1 MNLRFPRRPVQRAV
15 MLCATAGYI
24 DAFGYIALGS
34 VFPANMTGN
43 TVLLGIAA
51 ARREWPRVAI
61 FALTL
66 GAFFLGA
73 LAASVLKRIF
83 RRPLISFTVA
93 AALLI
98 LAQLAPVGPQPTLML
113 LAAVM
118 GLQGTTLS
126 RFGGINLQTVVV
138 TGTILNL
145 ADGIVSRCWLYRGNA
160 DTPADVTIPGFAW
173 LAYATGAAA
182 GAVAVELVQ
191 RPLLMPAVLLVI
203 LVADLAIR
211 RNE

>member
-1 MNLRFPRRPVQRAV
+1 MNLRLPPRPVQRV
-15 MLCATAGYI
+15 VLLCATGGYV
-24 DAFGYIALGS
+24 DAFGFIALGS

-43 TVLLGIAA
+43 TVLLGIAV
-51 ARREWPRVAI
+51 ARGEWPRVTT

-73 LAASVLKRIF
+73 LAASILKRIF
-83 RRPLISFTVA
+83 RRPLISFALA

-98 LAQLAPVGPQPTLML
+98 FAQLAPMGTREDLML
-113 LAAVM
+113 VAAVM
-118 GLQGTTLS
+118 GLQGASLS

-145 ADGIVSRCWLYRGNA
+145 ADGIVSRCWLDRGKA
-160 DTPADVTIPGFAW
+160 GTPADVTAPGVAW
-173 LAYATGAAA
+173 FAYATGAAA

-191 RPLLMPAVLLVI
+191 RPLLIPAVVLVI

-211 RNE
+211 RSD